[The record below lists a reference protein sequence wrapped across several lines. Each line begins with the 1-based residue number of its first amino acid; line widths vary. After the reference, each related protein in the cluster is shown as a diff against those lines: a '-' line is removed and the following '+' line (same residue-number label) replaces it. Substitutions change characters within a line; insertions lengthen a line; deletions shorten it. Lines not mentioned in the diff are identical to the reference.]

1 MPTNYNINSPRDD
14 NQVPA
19 DLFEIVGH
27 PGYVAPGQIDEF
39 TGRVLVDAS
48 GSTGP
53 TGAQIAAH
61 FWTDVSFS
69 TNNQTTFVPSKTLI
83 QDNGMYVNGA
93 RQTPSTD
100 YSIVGGQYV
109 LNQGIPS
116 GCAVILEYIY

>member
-1 MPTNYNINSPRDD
+1 MPTNYNINAPRDD

-19 DLFEIVGH
+19 DLFEIVGQ
-27 PGYVAPGQIDEF
+27 PGYVAPGQIDET
-39 TGRVLVDAS
+39 TGRILVDLD
-48 GSTGP
+48 GIVL

-61 FWTDVSFS
+61 FQTDVFTS
-69 TNNQTTFVPSKTLI
+69 TNNQTTFVPTYTLV

-100 YSIVGGQYV
+100 YSIIGGQYV